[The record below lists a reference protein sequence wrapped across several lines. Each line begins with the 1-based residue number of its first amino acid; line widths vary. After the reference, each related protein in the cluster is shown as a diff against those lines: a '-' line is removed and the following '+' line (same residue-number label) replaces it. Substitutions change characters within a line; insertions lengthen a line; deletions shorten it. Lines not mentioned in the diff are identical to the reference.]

1 MQVAVTAGQALLPG
15 FQNSPVYL
23 QETQAR
29 QSSRRHPLAALRC
42 LDREIQFSKVDC
54 QALLLELN
62 RSACFFKLFLEALSV
77 VFRSTFFDG

>member
-1 MQVAVTAGQALLPG
+1 MQVAVTADQAWLPE

-29 QSSRRHPLAALRC
+29 QSSRRRPLAASRC
-42 LDREIQFSKVDC
+42 LDREIQLSKDDC

-62 RSACFFKLFLEALSV
+62 SSACFFKLFLEALSV
-77 VFRSTFFDG
+77 VFRNTFFDG